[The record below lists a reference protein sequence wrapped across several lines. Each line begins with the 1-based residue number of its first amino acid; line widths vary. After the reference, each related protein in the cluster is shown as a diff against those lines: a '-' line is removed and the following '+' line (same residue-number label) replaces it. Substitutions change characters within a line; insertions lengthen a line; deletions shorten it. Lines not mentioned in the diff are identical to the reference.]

1 MWINPN
7 LYHIITIIFFFFV
20 YECEDNNYN
29 IPMEIFMVDANL
41 LIISIQMYMID
52 TYFR

>member
-7 LYHIITIIFFFFV
+7 LYHIITIIFFFG

-29 IPMEIFMVDANL
+29 LPVEIFMVDANL

-52 TYFR
+52 TNFR

>member
-7 LYHIITIIFFFFV
+7 VIPYYNHNLFFG

-29 IPMEIFMVDANL
+29 LPVEIFMVDSNL

-52 TYFR
+52 TNFS